1 MKEVTVV
8 MKYDLIIIGGGPA
21 GLMAAKTAAEDG
33 LKTLLIERKR
43 NITEINRPCGQF
55 TNISMI
61 NVGGKVKYGYTE
73 PLHLEI
79 GTEKTM
85 VHFPGPGFSI
95 EYNGPIRPYYN
106 YILFSPS
113 GYKVYRERDRFF
125 GFYWEKESLLTG
137 LLASCQKAGVEV
149 MAGTIAM
156 GAENNPDGVKVF
168 VRGESGEKTYEAKR
182 LIAADG
188 SGSMIAEGLGMNAER
203 KVLNAPDS
211 GRRGGRLYYVL
222 EGVETEY
229 RLNSW
234 IILTLP
240 KPGRCNFYMATGDR
254 NVMGGAAEEAMK
266 LPFYERW
273 FRNARIVRK
282 MGMSSFPIRTPMWE
296 PAVGNVL
303 VIGDASVTVETSN
316 PGAVAGGYMAVK
328 ATLKELK
335 GGKGYPEYTAWFKNA
350 YDSNQPEYLRAAGR
364 NFALNALCSNEEVD
378 YLFQVVEGQVG
389 VVSTLVG
396 KPENMKRI
404 QADWPV
410 LYEKLKKI
418 GLSDDVDK
426 LKIELADTLGKY

>member
-1 MKEVTVV
+1 
-8 MKYDLIIIGGGPA
+8 MKYDLIVVGGGPA

-33 LKTLLIERKR
+33 LKVLLIERKK

-73 PLHLEI
+73 PLNLDV
-79 GTEKTM
+79 GTDKTV

-95 EYNGPIRPYYN
+95 DYNGPIRPYYN
-106 YILFSPS
+106 YICFSPS
-113 GYKVYRERDRFF
+113 GYKVYREKDRLF
-125 GFYWEKESLLTG
+125 GFYWEKETLLKG
-137 LLASCQKAGVEV
+137 LLASCRTAGVEV
-149 MAGTIAM
+149 MSGTIAM
-156 GAENNPDGVKVF
+156 GVENNPDGIRVF
-168 VRGESGEKTYEAKR
+168 VRGQHGEKTCEAKR

-188 SGSMIAEGLGMNAER
+188 SSSTIAEGLGMNSNR
-203 KVLNAPDS
+203 KVLNAPGQGKRV
-211 GRRGGRLYYVL
+211 GRRYYVL

-240 KPGRCNFYMATGDR
+240 KPGRCNFFMVTGDR
-254 NVMGGAAEEAMK
+254 NVMGGAVEEAMK
-266 LPFYERW
+266 MPFYERW
-273 FRNARIVRK
+273 FHRARIVRK
-282 MGMSSFPIRTPMWE
+282 MGMSAFPIRTPMWE

-316 PGAVAGGYMAVK
+316 PGAVAGGYMAAK
-328 ATLKELK
+328 ATFKEIK
-335 GGKGYPEYTAWFKNA
+335 GEPGYPEYTAWFNNA
-350 YDSNQPEYLRAAGR
+350 YDSNQPEYLKAAGR
-364 NFALNALCSNEEVD
+364 NFVLNTICSNEEVD
-378 YLFQVVEGQVG
+378 YLFQIVEDQVG

-404 QADWPV
+404 KADRPA
-410 LYEKLKKI
+410 LYDKLEKI

-426 LKIELADTLGKY
+426 VKIELTDTLGKY